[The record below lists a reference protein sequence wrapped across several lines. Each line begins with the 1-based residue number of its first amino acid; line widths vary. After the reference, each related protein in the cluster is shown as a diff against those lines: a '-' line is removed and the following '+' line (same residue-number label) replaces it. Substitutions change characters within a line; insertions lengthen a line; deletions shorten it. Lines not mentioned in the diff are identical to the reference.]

1 MEQPTFTLFLDYLYS
16 KFAVTFILCII
27 GVIIKVITTSV
38 NKKQRVSIGKL
49 IASTMF
55 STFLMCAVGEYI
67 HINFSIY
74 VLLSVVV
81 GMWST
86 NLVALFLNSKFISN
100 LTLKCLKSVAGPVAK
115 SISETLDEENT
126 NDKKVGS
133 ADIIKSNEEKPGRK
147 NGVKH

>member
-16 KFAVTFILCII
+16 KFAVTFILCIV

-86 NLVALFLNSKFISN
+86 DLVALFLNSKFISN
-100 LTLKCLKSVAGPVAK
+100 LTLKYLKTVAGPVAK
-115 SISETLDEENT
+115 SISEALDEENT
-126 NDKKVGS
+126 DDKKDGS

-147 NGVKH
+147 K

>member
-1 MEQPTFTLFLDYLYS
+1 MEQPTFTLLLDYLYS

-27 GVIIKVITTSV
+27 GVVIKVIITTV
-38 NKKQRVSIGKL
+38 NNKQRVSIGKL

-55 STFLMCAVGEYI
+55 STFLMCAIGEYI

-86 NLVALFLNSKFISN
+86 NLVALFLNSKFMSN
-100 LTLKCLKSVAGPVAK
+100 LTLKYLKKVAGPVAK
-115 SISETLDEENT
+115 SISEALDEEDT
-126 NDKKVGS
+126 GDKQDGS
-133 ADIIKSNEEKPGRK
+133 ADKTKSIEEKPESKDSG
-147 NGVKH
+147 